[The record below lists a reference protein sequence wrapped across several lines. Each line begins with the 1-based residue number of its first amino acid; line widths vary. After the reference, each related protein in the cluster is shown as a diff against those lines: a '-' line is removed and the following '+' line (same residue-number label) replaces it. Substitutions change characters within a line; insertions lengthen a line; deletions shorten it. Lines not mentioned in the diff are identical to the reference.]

1 MFPPYHH
8 TIPLIIPGSQ
18 NTSTAASKLGS
29 PRCNIAVYL
38 ATIFEFPTTQNVC
51 SVIILLIALDLLLL
65 SHDSH
70 PVVFDPI
77 VLVSNTLLLYL
88 FVDVV
93 CVKMGSNA
101 YTNASLSNAYAG
113 ASTNSNPLGLMSF

>member
-1 MFPPYHH
+1 MITSFHIDCNVSSVSPYN
-8 TIPLIIPGSQ
+8 PLIPALKTLPLPNLNSV
-18 NTSTAASKLGS
+18 S

-38 ATIFEFPTTQNVC
+38 ATISEFPTTPNVC
-51 SVIILLIALDLLLL
+51 SVIILLIALDVLLL
-65 SHDSH
+65 SHDSQ
-70 PVVFDPI
+70 VVFDPI

-101 YTNASLSNAYAG
+101 CTNASVSN
-113 ASTNSNPLGLMSF
+113 